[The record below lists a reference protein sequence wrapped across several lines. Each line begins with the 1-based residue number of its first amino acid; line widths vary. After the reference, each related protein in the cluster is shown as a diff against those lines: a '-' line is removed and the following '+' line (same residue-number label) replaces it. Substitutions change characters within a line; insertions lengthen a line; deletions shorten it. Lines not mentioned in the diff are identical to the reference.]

1 MKRLF
6 KLLLLAAVA
15 LPSWVGVAAQTEAS
29 GQEVTTSPERTD
41 VTKVNTVGWQE
52 QFQHKSPDV
61 APAAYSVRSTQ
72 PAQPKAKVQPTA
84 SSADKKPLTNGHARK
99 APATPQNDGKRNAP
113 AIAPR
118 GAAKAPPTTATIE
131 EWQIQTDWYEKVAGT
146 SSSETGWVLGSFGR
160 TTVNVA
166 ITSSTVYIQGLSKYF
181 PDAWVEGTITNVVG
195 TSATLFEGQTKVTFS
210 SGQLYGTDDEGVSH
224 YFVGEWKESQDTEVW
239 FWYDATNGTLSQH
252 IQSDDDGNPI
262 YNYICEGTTAT
273 DINGFGYHEGTVLT
287 KIVNRPMKTLSEAE
301 VRALVDTPDG
311 DMFHYSYPINVSNP
325 TKTGTLLDHVVVTNE
340 DSAAHAIALLR
351 AVYTN
356 QYLPGPYY
364 RGFTSSNVEEG
375 SVDYSAVGSVTA
387 SGMNWTHTSSGS
399 TKYYTGTLKDV
410 GYDNTGGWNIEPK
423 NDILT
428 GMPSNYKEFRIN
440 GEQYSYY
447 QRCQYAYFNPID
459 YKPKEEGYTLL
470 LVEVQDNFKTS
481 DIWDKDAN
489 NGEGAY
495 RVFSSDPYENL
506 VQYVLKTIKSVRL
519 ITEARRTGTNTGQ
532 GTLFKIDANKLNRFF
547 IISKGQMRKY
557 NNSYSATYTNFDF
570 CEAPYYGLYKIKN
583 QALYD
588 FKYNDDSC
596 EPVFYHMFEQFSP
609 SAANSGTAKADIYK
623 TLVTGLDATGTD
635 KTGFPVY
642 HDCSTVPF
650 AECDVIDST
659 TGEGSGHEFKMLGA
673 SDPITNAPDVRDLLF
688 FVPDHRLTYH
698 SNTTF
703 PDGKTYSRDYAL
715 FDNDNTIIQSY
726 IYYNQDY
733 PPRMDMYV
741 IHLNPIEG
749 EQVELNGT
757 LQHVYQLELNWKSNM
772 SSFLPASEQ
781 RFTLWRMV
789 TDANGSTEYQRVYR
803 VNEMGLYVDANGEV
817 LSDQNDESL
826 RVQVEMEGVYSLNE
840 LDYFDYVPMDATGK
854 EVTYYVQG
862 RDTGEFLSLQSSN
875 EESYL
880 IPGYDKNVRLTLK
893 IDTDNYSKFDLPN
906 EKNNYWN
913 EIAVANNKGTSVT
926 ANFLKEGTVID
937 FSRRDLN
944 IENTDSVIVARAT
957 VIAKTNSSITVR
969 MDYIDQVNFT
979 GSKYSDNLSSFT
991 FTYPTGQPEG
1001 VVDFGDWKFYDN
1013 FQADVSQNEH
1023 PGRYV
1028 YRAFFHSAEKFLLD
1042 DNVTQSNLVYSNVRG
1057 FKVFK
1062 TNPSVNS
1069 TVSLQ
1074 QVLDDANGSLELT
1087 DNSKYKI
1094 DVERTSKQQL
1104 WRYEVCRWTD
1114 NPSNS
1119 QVPTSFSNIYGT
1131 AQNQDEE
1138 GYSLSFCQGEY
1149 QYEDD
1154 TPAGSQAVF
1163 EDRELKANGGAYCY
1177 VPQAVV
1183 FTKRTD
1189 NNTYGAPRESTAIGK
1204 LQVSAATPNDDHPL
1218 MSDYK
1223 WQGENGKWYSYYNI
1237 FLNFSTLE
1245 VPEGYE
1251 LYKVRAWRK
1260 VSDDILG
1267 EEISTRVGRA
1277 TNDWYMYED
1286 INFRDD
1292 LGLYDANGN
1301 HVDAYMSKTE
1311 LAKNTYFLGSRPA
1324 TVGKPLNPEGYS
1336 EPGGGTLFGVADTQ
1350 NPVAGEIV
1358 EDLVKNELRST
1369 FGAQRLKTDD
1379 PNDPGTLEELNAE
1392 FKVRAYFTKS
1402 TNPLITDPIS
1412 AVNYDPIYV
1421 VGLDENGSWDL
1432 TKFLGVLR
1440 TTDGSNYTGTVAI
1453 PNAGDGNGLVTFSK
1467 KLAST
1472 SADWDD
1478 FNKYRFG
1485 LNNTVSYWNDGSDNV
1500 WVAESNLG
1508 GTEYDLRYYGG
1519 SSRNFRIKAG
1529 TYQLSIT
1536 GHKPKSNNNS
1546 YDAGSLKFTAA
1557 TANAPRRAGETRMTG
1572 DDYDYYIAES
1582 DVITFHQDGGEGV
1595 ITGIMG
1601 VKQDVNR
1608 QVVGVSYVNTVG
1620 QVSSTPW
1627 QGVNMVVTRYSDGS
1641 TTTRKVVK

>member
-1 MKRLF
+1 MKKF
-6 KLLLLAAVA
+6 IKLLLLAAVA

-29 GQEVTTSPERTD
+29 GQEVTSSPERTD

-61 APAAYSVRSTQ
+61 APAAYSVQSTQ
-72 PAQPKAKVQPTA
+72 PAQQKVKLQPTA

-113 AIAPR
+113 AKAPR
-118 GAAKAPPTTATIE
+118 GAAKAPPTSATIE
-131 EWQIQTDWYEKVAGT
+131 EWLIQTDWYDNSAYT
-146 SSSETGWVLGSFGR
+146 SSSETGWVLGSFGY

-181 PDAWVEGTITNVVG
+181 RDAWIEGSLSG
-195 TSATLFEGQTKVTFS
+195 TTVTFTP
-210 SGQLYGTDDEGVSH
+210 GQYYGTDDLGAH
-224 YFVGEWKESQDTEVW
+224 YFVGEYNQVAANIT
-239 FWYDATNGTLSQH
+239 FTYDSNNGTLTLAT
-252 IQSDDDGNPI
+252 N
-262 YNYICEGTTAT
+262 NYINESNTTT
-273 DINGFGYHEGTVLT
+273 SLSGYGYHEGTILT
-287 KIVNRPMKTLSEAE
+287 RIVNKDMKTLSEAE

-325 TKTGTLLDHVVVTNE
+325 TKTGTLLDHVVVTDE
-340 DSAAHAIALLR
+340 ESAGHAIALLR

-364 RGFTSSNVEEG
+364 RGFTSANMEEG
-375 SVDYSAVGSVTA
+375 SVSYTGVGTMSGTA
-387 SGMNWTHTSSGS
+387 TRNTTHHTGYIL
-399 TKYYTGTLKDV
+399 TTDYYTYQLSNLDYV
-410 GYDNTGGWNIEPK
+410 DSRGWNIPAAK
-423 NDILT
+423 TKFKT
-428 GMPSNYKEFRIN
+428 GTYPTGQASSTSSYNSNRYRYE
-440 GEQYSYY
+440 
-447 QRCQYAYFNPID
+447 YAYFDPQE
-459 YKPKEEGYTLL
+459 YRPFEEGYTLL
-470 LVEVQDNFKTS
+470 LVEMQDNFKTS
-481 DIWDKDAN
+481 DIWDKNAN
-489 NGEGAY
+489 NGKGAY

-519 ITEARRTGTNTGQ
+519 LTEARRTGTNTSQ

-547 IISKGQMRKY
+547 LISKGQARYYK
-557 NNSYSATYTNFDF
+557 NSYVATKEASATQANSYNYTYDF
-570 CEAPYYGLYKIKN
+570 CDDPYYGASYLRSDNPIYG
-583 QALYD
+583 Y
-588 FKYNDDSC
+588 FDDSC
-596 EPVFYHMFEQFSP
+596 EPIFYHMFEQFSP
-609 SAANSGTAKADIYK
+609 SAANNATAKSDIYK

-650 AECDVIDST
+650 AECDVIDAT

-673 SDPITNAPDVRDLLF
+673 NDPITNAPDVRDLLF

-698 SNTTF
+698 TNTTY
-703 PDGKTYSRDYAL
+703 PDGSTNSRDNAVW
-715 FDNDNTIIQSY
+715 DNDNTMAQQF

-741 IHLNPIEG
+741 IRLNPIEG

-817 LSDQNDESL
+817 LADQNDESL

-893 IDTDNYSKFDLPN
+893 IDSDNYSKFDLPN
-906 EKNNYWN
+906 ERNNYWN

-926 ANFLKEGTVID
+926 ANFLEVGTIID

-1028 YRAFFHSAEKFLLD
+1028 YRAFFHAAEKFMLD

-1069 TVSLQ
+1069 TVTLQ
-1074 QVLDDANGSLELT
+1074 QVLNDASGSIELT

-1094 DVERTSKQQL
+1094 DVEQTSKQLL

-1114 NPSNS
+1114 NPINP
-1119 QVPTSFSNIYGT
+1119 QVPPAFSDIYGT

-1149 QYEDD
+1149 QYTDD
-1154 TPAGSQAVF
+1154 TPAGTQAVF
-1163 EDRELKANGGAYCY
+1163 EDKELKANGGAYSY

-1183 FTKRTD
+1183 YTKRTD

-1311 LAKNTYFLGSRPA
+1311 LAKNAYFLGSRPA

-1572 DDYDYYIAES
+1572 DDYDYYVAES
-1582 DVITFHQDGGEGV
+1582 EVIKFTQKGGTGV
-1595 ITGIMG
+1595 ITGIG
-1601 VKQDVNR
+1601 AVKMDVNR
-1608 QVVGVSYVNTVG
+1608 EVVGVSYVNTIRV
-1620 QVSSTPW
+1620 
-1627 QGVNMVVTRYSDGS
+1627 
-1641 TTTRKVVK
+1641 